1 MLLPQTARAGLRAA
15 RLSSTTAAIAL
26 ARSPV
31 PRPALTLAHG
41 PRARTSC
48 PLRSRACF
56 FHTSPAARE
65 PVKDD
70 PPSEED
76 EAAAGSYAR
85 TDESITV
92 EYPPDHELPASEP
105 VEGAGRAGVNVLPT
119 LASFSLQGKVGVVTG
134 GARGLGLVM
143 GQGMVISGAD
153 LAIVDL
159 NSMVSPWTPSP
170 SSRGTW
176 S

>member
-1 MLLPQTARAGLRAA
+1 MLHQTARAGLRAA
-15 RLSSTTAAIAL
+15 RLGTSSAASSLTRQPIARSSL
-26 ARSPV
+26 ARSAVAAAAVAVAP
-31 PRPALTLAHG
+31 
-41 PRARTSC
+41 
-48 PLRSRACF
+48 RSRIAG

-65 PVKDD
+65 PEKDD
-70 PPSEED
+70 SSEPP
-76 EAAAGSYAR
+76 AAGSYAR

-92 EYPPDHELPASEP
+92 EYPEDHELPSSTP

-119 LASFSLQGKVGVVTG
+119 LAAFSLQGKVGLVTG

-159 NSMVSPWTPSP
+159 NSMFSSSP
-170 SSRGTW
+170 SRLAGAGGGGGC
-176 S
+176 